1 MIRKPSEMSIEIREQ
16 MRGGKGKVTFQH
28 LFKKEEIKAKTRLCA
43 RLILPPGASIG
54 THRHDGEDE
63 LFVILKGSGILE
75 DGQSRTP
82 VAAGDAILTGS
93 GESHSIE
100 NAGTDNLEFLAMI
113 MLHSVS

>member
-1 MIRKPSEMSIEIREQ
+1 MIRKPSEMQVEIREQ
-16 MRGGKGKVTFQH
+16 MRGGSGNVIFQH

-43 RLILPPGASIG
+43 RLTLPPGASIG

-63 LFVILKGSGILE
+63 LFVIVKGSGILD
-75 DGQSRTP
+75 DGKSRTP

-100 NAGTDNLEFLAMI
+100 NAGADDLEFLAVI
-113 MLHSVS
+113 MLHRAS